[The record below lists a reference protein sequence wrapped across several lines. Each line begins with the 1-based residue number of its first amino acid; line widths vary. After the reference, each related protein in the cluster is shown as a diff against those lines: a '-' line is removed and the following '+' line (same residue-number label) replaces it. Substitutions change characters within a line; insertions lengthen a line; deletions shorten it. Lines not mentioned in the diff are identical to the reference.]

1 MPWHKELMKDAGAC
15 DKPREG
21 GNQPLIRGFPNGA
34 TQYNWR
40 LYYHYLNP

>member
-34 TQYNWR
+34 TQYN
-40 LYYHYLNP
+40 